1 MANSLLKEDNIS
13 YKYRKMKHIK
23 LTAWLMILII
33 GVSFSA
39 QAQLQSQRIGYVD
52 TEYILNNIPEYKDA
66 QDELNALSQKW
77 EKEVSAIYEQVEKMY
92 KEYQTEAVLLPADLK
107 RKREDEILQKEKEA
121 KDLQMK
127 YFGAEGD
134 LFKKRAELVQ
144 PIQEKIYNAM
154 MEIAETKNYAF
165 IFDKASGATMLY
177 ANPRLD
183 LSDEVL
189 DQVGTVM
196 QTVRKED
203 RQRR

>member
-1 MANSLLKEDNIS
+1 
-13 YKYRKMKHIK
+13 MKKIN
-23 LTAWLMILII
+23 LVVMITALIVATSFN
-33 GVSFSA
+33 VS
-39 QAQLQSQRIGYVD
+39 AQLQNQRIGYVD
-52 TEYILNNIPEYKDA
+52 TDYVLNNIPEYKDA
-66 QDELNALSQKW
+66 QEELNALSQKW
-77 EKEVSAIYEQVEKMY
+77 EKEVKALYDQVEKMY
-92 KEYQTEAVLLPADLK
+92 KDYQTEAVLLPADLK
-107 RKREDEILQKEKEA
+107 RKREEDILKKEKEA

-134 LFKKRAELVQ
+134 LFKKRNELVQ

-154 MEIAETKNYAF
+154 LEIAETKNYAF

-196 QTVRKED
+196 QTVRRED
-203 RQRR
+203 RQKR

>member
-1 MANSLLKEDNIS
+1 MKKINLVLMMMALIAATS
-13 YKYRKMKHIK
+13 YNAH
-23 LTAWLMILII
+23 
-33 GVSFSA
+33 
-39 QAQLQSQRIGYVD
+39 AQLQNQRIGYVD
-52 TEYILNNIPEYKDA
+52 TDYVLNNIPEYKDA
-66 QDELNALSQKW
+66 QEELNTLSQKW
-77 EKEVSAIYEQVEKMY
+77 EKEVKALYDQVEKMY
-92 KEYQTEAVLLPADLK
+92 KDYQTEAVLLPADLK
-107 RKREDEILQKEKEA
+107 RKREEDILKKEKEA

-134 LFKKRAELVQ
+134 LFKKRNELVQ

-154 MEIAETKNYAF
+154 LEIAETKNYAF

-196 QTVRKED
+196 QTVRRED
-203 RQRR
+203 RQKR

>member
-1 MANSLLKEDNIS
+1 
-13 YKYRKMKHIK
+13 MKSIK
-23 LTAWLMILII
+23 IVLAASIFVLA
-33 GVSFSA
+33 SAFSV

-52 TEYILNNIPEYKDA
+52 TDYILNNIPEYKDA
-66 QDELNALSQKW
+66 QDELNSLSEKW
-77 EKEVSAIYEQVEKMY
+77 EKEVQEQFAVVEKMY
-92 KEYQTEAVLLPADLK
+92 TDYQTEAVLLPTDLK
-107 RKREDEILQKEKEA
+107 RKREEEILKKEREA
-121 KDLQMK
+121 KELQMK
-127 YFGAEGD
+127 YFGSEGQ
-134 LFKKRAELVQ
+134 LFKKRGELVQ

-154 MEIAETKNYAF
+154 LEIAETKNYAF

-196 QTVRKED
+196 QTVRRED

>member
-1 MANSLLKEDNIS
+1 
-13 YKYRKMKHIK
+13 MKHIK